1 MATRST
7 IALEFADG
15 TVEQV
20 YCHWDGYLA
29 HNGQILLKH
38 YSNPFILRDLIDM
51 GDVSSLG
58 KIIGTK
64 HPFSPFVSDTDEFKA
79 LHIDEQTRIKE
90 EIKSYYEA
98 AQAAGATTFY
108 GRDRGETGVDSKKF
122 VDFQDYLA
130 HHQYE
135 EYDYIL
141 RNVNGKATWFVSDH
155 DGAYVELEQAIMDEQ
170 DSIAQEETA

>member
-1 MATRST
+1 MGTRST

-20 YCHWDGYLA
+20 YCHWDGYLS

-38 YSNPFILRDLIDM
+38 YSNPFILRDLIDL
-51 GDVSSLG
+51 GDISSL
-58 KIIGTK
+58 KPTIGTK
-64 HPFSPFVSDTDEFKA
+64 HAFSHFELRA
-79 LHIDEQTRIKE
+79 E
-90 EIKSYYEA
+90 EVAEYKVLTENM
-98 AQAAGATTFY
+98 TTFY
-108 GRDRGETGVDSKKF
+108 GRDRGETGADKKSF

-170 DSIAQEETA
+170 DSIAQEETAE